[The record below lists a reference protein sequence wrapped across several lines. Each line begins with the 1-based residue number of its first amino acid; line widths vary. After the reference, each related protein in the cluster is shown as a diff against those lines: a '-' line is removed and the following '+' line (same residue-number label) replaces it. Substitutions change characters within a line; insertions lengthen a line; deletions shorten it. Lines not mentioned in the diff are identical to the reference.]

1 VVYGENMDSFKYS
14 MTKTRKVLRREMKE
28 PSSEVCRIPI
38 ELDKYF
44 KKIGKGNIK
53 NGLFLVAEQYY
64 INSNNGHNESV
75 EEQILMGACFDL
87 MTLVRKLYG
96 ANHYNHFSRFPE
108 FFREFL
114 KKGAMDHSLLK
125 LNPKNKTLDEVKGD
139 DKKRQ
144 KIS

>member
-1 VVYGENMDSFKYS
+1 MESFKYS

-38 ELDKYF
+38 ELNKYF

-53 NGLFLVAEQYY
+53 NGLFIAAEQHHLS
-64 INSNNGHNESV
+64 INNGHDEPV
-75 EEQILMGACFDL
+75 EEQILMSACFDM

-96 ANHYNHFSRFPE
+96 PNHYNHFSRFPE

-114 KKGAMDHSLLK
+114 KKGSMKYSLLK
-125 LNPKNKTLDEVKGD
+125 QDPKNKTLDDIKGD
-139 DKKRQ
+139 DKE
-144 KIS
+144 

>member
-1 VVYGENMDSFKYS
+1 MA
-14 MTKTRKVLRREMKE
+14 KTRKVLRREMKE

-53 NGLFLVAEQYY
+53 NGLFLAAEQYH
-64 INSNNGHNESV
+64 INSNNGNDEPL
-75 EEQILMGACFDL
+75 EEQILMNACFDM

-96 ANHYNHFSRFPE
+96 RNHYEHFSLFPE

-114 KKGAMDHSLLK
+114 KKGSMNHSLLK
-125 LNPKNKTLDEVKGD
+125 LHPNNKTLDETKGD
-139 DKKRQ
+139 EQ
-144 KIS
+144 K